1 MKTTGEIAKEENV
14 TVYYVSAWAKKRG
27 LPTFGG
33 KYMFDEEAEKEFKS
47 RRKIKEKTLDNLRR
61 S

>member
-14 TVYYVSAWAKKRG
+14 TVYYVSAWAKKRD

-33 KYMFDEEAEKEFKS
+33 KYVFDEKAEKEFKN
-47 RRKIKEKTLDNLRR
+47 RRKINREK

>member
-14 TVYYVSAWAKKRG
+14 TVYYVSAWAKKRN

-33 KYMFDEEAEKEFKS
+33 KYMFDEKAEKEFKN
-47 RRKIKEKTLDNLRR
+47 RRKINREK